1 VDRKRIWEIDFLRAL
16 AIFLMV
22 VFHFV
27 YDLNEFVGVNVDY
40 LNGFWYWEGKVSA
53 ILFMIVA
60 GISSGISKNTVKRGF
75 KVLGFGMIISIATY
89 VVFKEEYVR
98 FGILHFL
105 GVSMI
110 IFPLIHKVNN
120 WVLAV
125 IALLIGFASIPVNEM
140 IVNTSLLV
148 PFGFMYRGFVSVDY
162 YPLIP
167 YLSAFIVGVLAY
179 KIYYYR
185 RESLF
190 DFTFENRVISVL
202 SRNSLAIYV
211 LHQPILLVIIFAIK
225 MIAGKV

>member
-1 VDRKRIWEIDFLRAL
+1 VGKKRIWEIDFLRAL

-27 YDLNEFVGVNVDY
+27 YDLNEFIGVNVDY

-53 ILFMIVA
+53 IMFMIVA
-60 GISSGISKNTVKRGF
+60 GISSGLSKNTVKRGF
-75 KVLGFGMIISIATY
+75 KVLGFGMVISIATY
-89 VVFKEEYVR
+89 IVFKEEYVR

-110 IFPLIHKVNN
+110 FFPLIHKVNN

-125 IALLIGFASIPVNEM
+125 ITLLIGFAAIPVNEM
-140 IVNTSLLV
+140 IVNTSLLI

-190 DFTFENRVISVL
+190 DFSFENRVISVL

-225 MIAGKV
+225 MIAVKV

>member
-1 VDRKRIWEIDFLRAL
+1 MDRRRIWEIDLLRAL

-40 LNGFWYWEGKVSA
+40 MSGFWYWEGKSSA

-60 GISSGISKNTVKRGF
+60 GISSGLSKNSAKRGL
-75 KVLGFGMIISIATY
+75 KVFGFGIVISIATY
-89 VVFKEEYVR
+89 IVFKEEYVR

-110 IFPLIHKVNN
+110 LFPLIYKINN
-120 WVLAV
+120 WILAI
-125 IALLIGFASIPVNEM
+125 IAAAIGFAAIPVNN
-140 IVNTSLLV
+140 IVVNTNLLI
-148 PFGFMYRGFVSVDY
+148 PFGFMYSGFVSVDY

-167 YLSAFIVGVLAY
+167 YLSAFIIGILAY
-179 KIYYYR
+179 KIYYYK

-190 DFTFENRVISVL
+190 DFSFENREVSLV
-202 SRNSLAIYV
+202 SRNSLMIY
-211 LHQPILLVIIFAIK
+211 LMHQPILLAIIFAFKI
-225 MIAGKV
+225 IFGK